1 MEYEMQIQM
10 YIAAQSNLTRAT
22 DDQISLRRV
31 QESMQ
36 QQYAEKNSQVNRWGD
51 DKINLE
57 RRLQQVVQILS
68 RLGSSVPN
76 CISGV
81 NSAANTAG
89 QSFRGAIRCSEITSA
104 SLGTVFHTKSVEED
118 FHTASALSS
127 CRAEK
132 DRIETEIARLA
143 ASIMSMEQEMQGL
156 SSSIAAQSSQID
168 ELNRSISNYKEQVNE
183 YRQYIY
189 ML

>member
-10 YIAAQSNLTRAT
+10 YMAAQSSLTRAA
-22 DDQISLRRV
+22 DDRANLRRA

-36 QQYAEKNSQVNRWGD
+36 QQYAEKNSKVNRWGD

-68 RLGSSVPN
+68 RLGGSVPN

-81 NSAANTAG
+81 NSAANAAG
-89 QSFRGAIRCSEITSA
+89 QSFRGAIRCSGITSA

-118 FHTASALSS
+118 SHTASALSS

-132 DRIETEIARLA
+132 NRIETEIVRLA
-143 ASIMSMEQEMQGL
+143 ASIRSIEEEMRSL
-156 SSSIAAQSSQID
+156 SSSIAAQNSRID
-168 ELNRSISNYKEQVNE
+168 ELNRSIISYQEQVDE
-183 YRQYIY
+183 YRRYTY